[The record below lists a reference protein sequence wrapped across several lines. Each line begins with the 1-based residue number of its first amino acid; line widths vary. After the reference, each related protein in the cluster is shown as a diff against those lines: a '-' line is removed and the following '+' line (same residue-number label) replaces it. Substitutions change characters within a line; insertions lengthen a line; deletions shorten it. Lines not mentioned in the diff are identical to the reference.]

1 MGLKLEDSP
10 NALYY
15 DNKYYQYSGR
25 ESIDN
30 SYIYIDVEYGDEG
43 ILLFKDEKGDMLMY
57 EYIVDG
63 GYIADFIGLFKD
75 EYGI

>member
-1 MGLKLEDSP
+1 MGLKLEDAP

-15 DNKYYQYSGR
+15 DNKYYLYNGR
-25 ESIDN
+25 DSIDN
-30 SYIYIDVEYGDEG
+30 DYIYIEFEHGDYG
-43 ILLFKDEKGDMLMY
+43 ILLFKDEEGDILMY

-63 GYIADFIGLFKD
+63 GYITDFIGLFKD

>member
-1 MGLKLEDSP
+1 MGLTLEDAP

-15 DNKYYQYSGR
+15 DNTYYQYSGR

-43 ILLFKDEKGDMLMY
+43 ILLFKDKKGDILMY

-63 GYIADFIGLFKD
+63 GYIADFIGLFKK